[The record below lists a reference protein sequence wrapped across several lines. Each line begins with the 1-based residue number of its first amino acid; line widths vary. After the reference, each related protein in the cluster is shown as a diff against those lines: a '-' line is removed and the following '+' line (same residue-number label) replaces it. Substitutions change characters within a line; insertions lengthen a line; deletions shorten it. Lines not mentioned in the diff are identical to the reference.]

1 MAKVNFSMFPI
12 HRIFPDNYPSACYQ
26 LLNLSSAFTAA
37 LLRPS
42 RPRPA
47 AHSGYKTAG
56 CIKVIYTKYYKK
68 SNEYCSFLFLGWSG
82 HFWLKFLYPILFL
95 RVCFQ
100 GQIEY
105 KIRFSAHCKGALFLR
120 KWYSFFKS
128 SNLQKKMFQKKSW
141 AWNLKF
147 PPISVNN
154 LFKFQTQG
162 SFLENFFEGRLGD
175 LKNESHFLKKRHL

>member
-154 LFKFQTQG
+154 LFKFQTQD
-162 SFLENFFEGRLGD
+162 SILE
-175 LKNESHFLKKRHL
+175 